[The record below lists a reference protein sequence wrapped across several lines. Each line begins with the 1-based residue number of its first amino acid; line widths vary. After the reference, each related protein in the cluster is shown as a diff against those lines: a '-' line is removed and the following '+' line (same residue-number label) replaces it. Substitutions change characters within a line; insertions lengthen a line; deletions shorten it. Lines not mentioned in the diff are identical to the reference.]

1 MKPTTFYFVRHGESE
16 GNAARVF
23 TGQTDSPL
31 TARGLQQAAAVAD
44 ELAKVKFDRIVSSDL
59 SRTRDTAQV
68 IAKRHRIPVETLP
81 ELREIN
87 VGDRTGTPFDEARG
101 LPNWSDD
108 GFVSWPGGETLDQ
121 VLARTLGAIERLTRE
136 SPGKTILIVGHGGVN
151 RIVLSHFLGIL
162 PKLDRS
168 PGGNTNIS
176 IVHTD
181 GKTHTVERLFASDHV
196 SRPNQGQPDP
206 ELRCRR
212 TQRRPNRKPAELSPG
227 GLVLRTI
234 RYLTVKAMCIP
245 SR

>member
-1 MKPTTFYFVRHGESE
+1 VKPTTFYFVRHGESE
-16 GNAARVF
+16 GNAAHVF

-31 TARGLQQAAAVAD
+31 TARGRQQA
-44 ELAKVKFDRIVSSDL
+44 EIV
-59 SRTRDTAQV
+59 DTAEV

-121 VLARTLGAIERLTRE
+121 VLARTLGAIDRLTRE
-136 SPGKTILIVGHGGVN
+136 SPGKSILIVGHGGVN

-162 PKLDRS
+162 PKLDRT
-168 PGGNTNIS
+168 PGGNTSIS

-181 GKTHTVERLFASDHV
+181 GKTHTVERLFATDHV
-196 SRPNQGQPDP
+196 SKAGPK
-206 ELRCRR
+206 R
-212 TQRRPNRKPAELSPG
+212 T
-227 GLVLRTI
+227 
-234 RYLTVKAMCIP
+234 
-245 SR
+245 